1 MNLMLIVL
9 GSLVSIMNPIG
20 TVAVFVSLNQSLYL
34 KINWN
39 FYKNESALCL
49 KKNKNKEK
57 SNK

>member
-34 KINWN
+34 KIN
-39 FYKNESALCL
+39 
-49 KKNKNKEK
+49 
-57 SNK
+57 